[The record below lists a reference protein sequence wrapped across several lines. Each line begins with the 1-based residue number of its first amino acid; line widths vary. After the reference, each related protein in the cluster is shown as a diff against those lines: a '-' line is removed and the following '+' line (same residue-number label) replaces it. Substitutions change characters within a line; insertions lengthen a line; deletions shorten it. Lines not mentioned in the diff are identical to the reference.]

1 MVNEYFRINSQCC
14 IMKMNRIYCTN
25 CDGDIISGMSFI
37 INCIPIKIE
46 SLPEIQL
53 FIFEKWFLSIISI
66 YQPSNTAWTPTAT
79 SVNRNLTKFF
89 ASITIIG
96 VLESED
102 ICVSIVWIIS
112 IGLDF
117 WQSSK
122 WLLILEITVSLLLFC
137 WKVSIISW
145 FLHISLCIIEFIM

>member
-53 FIFEKWFLSIISI
+53 FIFEK
-66 YQPSNTAWTPTAT
+66 
-79 SVNRNLTKFF
+79 
-89 ASITIIG
+89 
-96 VLESED
+96 
-102 ICVSIVWIIS
+102 
-112 IGLDF
+112 
-117 WQSSK
+117 
-122 WLLILEITVSLLLFC
+122 
-137 WKVSIISW
+137 
-145 FLHISLCIIEFIM
+145 